1 MRPADILLFG
11 AVLLAV
17 LFLVGGLV
25 DVFRTRVTRERRRGR
40 KPSRRRRKRTR
51 LGLTELVAELAQ
63 AESLHPQ
70 HASSIRDGP
79 PDLTSLG
86 GLTSPLPEMLETP
99 QPVQEP
105 TSSVGSWAG
114 ATSMTSKVAWPARL
128 PALEKVRPQATTEFP
143 TREVTD
149 ANAQPGPTEQLL
161 PDEPERTRL
170 VAHYANGKVLKG
182 YSYDFYPN
190 KPHFHLLPPQPGFSF
205 TDEAVEIRMKDLKA
219 VFFVRNFEG
228 DPSYNEQKEFAEG
241 ERPSGRKVEVTF
253 RDGEVLVGSTL
264 GYDPRRRGF
273 FFIPADPK
281 SNNLKVFAVR
291 DAVIN
296 VRVL

>member
-63 AESLHPQ
+63 AE
-70 HASSIRDGP
+70 
-79 PDLTSLG
+79 
-86 GLTSPLPEMLETP
+86 LTSPLPEMLETP

-114 ATSMTSKVAWPARL
+114 ATSVTSKVAWPARL
-128 PALEKVRPQATTEFP
+128 PALEQVRPQATTEFP
-143 TREVTD
+143 ARDVTD

-170 VAHYANGKVLKG
+170 VVHYANGRVLKG